1 MFRKIKDLFGPG
13 KEPEAVTYPVDDL
26 PAMLDSIEAEVTRT
40 LLEKT
45 LKQRN
50 TIRDLRYALK
60 ELVQDL
66 ASKEREEAYHPK
78 LESIAKNTL
87 PLFERAM
94 LSSLGKDLPEE
105 PEEFYHAASESLK
118 GCVKGLSGQG
128 RYLRGVFPE
137 EMKEIREVVDQ
148 IGREMNAMTPTIAE
162 ARGKRA
168 LLSAVRADLSRLVS
182 AEAELKRG
190 KEEIIEVKG
199 EIDREEQ
206 ERDQIR
212 GKIRKLKDE
221 VDAGNLQDMREE
233 VATLNREYLREERAL
248 QADLAAL
255 SHVLRKGE
263 KVLGRTMGSAS
274 ARDLEALVDTLAGSG
289 IPAEDQVI
297 PGLVRSLPLIQS
309 MIASGDVTLKNK
321 EEKELFTK
329 ETDLVARIREGYSRK
344 EDSYQRYRAKER
356 TYQEIPVLT
365 ELSAA
370 LKEEERRVGYLEMMK
385 SRLSGLAE
393 KTEGLA
399 QEIPEL
405 TGKVR
410 AGLENLSGHPVSLT
424 FSEVS

>member
-13 KEPEAVTYPVDDL
+13 KEPEAVTYTIDDL
-26 PAMLDSIEAEVTRT
+26 PAMLDSIEAEVNRT
-40 LLEKT
+40 LSEKT

-94 LSSLGKDLPEE
+94 LSSLGKDLPKE

-148 IGREMNAMTPTIAE
+148 IGREMNAMTPSIAE
-162 ARGKRA
+162 ARGKKA
-168 LLSAVRADLSRLVS
+168 LLSAVRADLSRFIS

-190 KEEIIEVKG
+190 NEEIIKVKG
-199 EIDREEQ
+199 EIDREER
-206 ERDQIR
+206 EREQIHGR
-212 GKIRKLKDE
+212 IRELKDE
-221 VDAGNLQDMREE
+221 VDAGDLQDMREE
-233 VATLNREYLREERAL
+233 VSALHSEYLREERAL
-248 QADLAAL
+248 QADLAVL

-274 ARDLEALVDTLAGSG
+274 ARDLEALVDTLSGSG

-309 MIASGDVTLKNK
+309 MIVSGDLTLKNK

-329 ETDLVARIREGYSRK
+329 EADLIVRLREGYARK
-344 EDSYQRYRAKER
+344 EASYQWYRAKER
-356 TYQEIPVLT
+356 TYHEIPVLN

-370 LKEEERRVGYLEMMK
+370 MKEEERRAGHLEMMK
-385 SRLSGLAE
+385 SQLSGLTE
-393 KTEGLA
+393 KSEVLA

-410 AGLENLSGHPVSLT
+410 AGLETLTGHPVSLT
-424 FSEVS
+424 ISEVS

>member
-1 MFRKIKDLFGPG
+1 MFRRIKDLFGPG
-13 KEPEAVTYPVDDL
+13 KEPETVTYPVDDL
-26 PAMLDSIEAEVTRT
+26 SAILDSIEADVTIT
-40 LLEKT
+40 LSEKT
-45 LKQRN
+45 LKQKN
-50 TIRDLRYALK
+50 TIRDLRHALK

-87 PLFERAM
+87 PLFARAM

-148 IGREMNAMTPTIAE
+148 IGREMNAMTPSIAE

-168 LLSAVRADLSRLVS
+168 LLSAVRADLSRLIS
-182 AEAELKRG
+182 DEAERKRG
-190 KEEIIEVKG
+190 NEEIIKVKG
-199 EIDREEQ
+199 EIDREER
-206 ERDQIR
+206 ERDQIQER
-212 GKIRKLKDE
+212 IRRLKDK
-221 VDAGNLQDMREE
+221 VDTGDLQDMREE
-233 VATLNREYLREERAL
+233 VSALHRDYFREERAL

-255 SHVLRKGE
+255 SHVFRKGE

-274 ARDLEALVDTLAGSG
+274 ARDLEALVDILSESG
-289 IPAEDQVI
+289 LPSRDQVI

-309 MIASGDVTLKNK
+309 MIASGDLTLKNK

-329 ETDLVARIREGYSRK
+329 EADLVKRIEEGYARK
-344 EDSYQRYRAKER
+344 EISFQRYREKER

-365 ELSAA
+365 ELSSAM
-370 LKEEERRVGYLEMMK
+370 KEEERRERHLEMMK
-385 SRLSGLAE
+385 SQLSGLNE
-393 KTEGLA
+393 KSEALS

-410 AGLENLSGHPVSLT
+410 AGLQTLTRHPVTLT
-424 FSEVS
+424 QRKVS